1 MSTPAPEVGAGLVE
15 TLRAARAAH
24 EWPVETDDG
33 LDYSRC
39 TCGARPPYS
48 PGGSGDASWLADHHD
63 AHLARVVQAHV
74 DAAVAAALQSAAA
87 IIERE
92 LNCGC
97 VEEFDTTWLQTG
109 SHISCP
115 TAHRA
120 ALIVRE
126 QIPAEA
132 TR

>member
-1 MSTPAPEVGAGLVE
+1 MSTPAPKAGAGLVE
-15 TLRAARAAH
+15 ALAEALLTH
-24 EWPVETDDG
+24 EWSDRAM
-33 LDYSRC
+33 SAH
-39 TCGARPPYS
+39 ARHRF
-48 PGGSGDASWLADHHD
+48 SGDCEVCRCDVAAM
-63 AHLARVVQAHV
+63 APVLARVVQAHV

-87 IIERE
+87 VIERE

-126 QIPAEA
+126 QIPAEGE
-132 TR
+132 R